1 MKFTAL
7 VVTWNSA
14 QEVPGL
20 IESIDRHLAGECEL
34 LFVDNASTDGTVDV
48 IRELSPAS
56 RVIALDRN
64 AGFGPANNIG
74 VREATTGVVALLN
87 PDTLAVDSSL
97 ADLAEL
103 ASRERAFFAPRL
115 LNEDGTAQISASA
128 PLAGWESAVIA
139 IWPGFLLPTR
149 VRKRLE
155 PWRYDERL
163 PAGYITG
170 ACLVAQ
176 RQLLLEFG
184 PFDERLIMYGEDGDL
199 CIRAWRE
206 GIPSISA
213 PDIAR
218 IVHLG
223 GRSASSAFS
232 DVGTRRRV
240 EVRWWVAQEHY
251 GRFRGLFDL
260 GTQILRHATRWLF
273 GKLLRRQTAYESA
286 WLRAAAR
293 AIREGGPHL
302 PAPLPDGGSGSEAAR
317 SPAATGGESS

>member
-20 IESIDRHLAGECEL
+20 IESINRHLADECEL
-34 LFVDNASTDGTVDV
+34 LFVDNASKDGTVDV
-48 IRELSPAS
+48 IRELSPGS
-56 RVIALDRN
+56 RVIALEHN

-74 VREATTGVVALLN
+74 VREATTEVVALLN

-115 LNEDGTAQISASA
+115 LNEDGTAQISAGS
-128 PLAGWESAVIA
+128 PLAGWEAALIAV
-139 IWPGFLLPTR
+139 WPGSLMPAA
-149 VRKRLE
+149 VRKHCE
-155 PWRYDERL
+155 PWRYEERL

-176 RQLLLEFG
+176 RALLLEFG
-184 PFDERLIMYGEDGDL
+184 PFDERLVMYGEDGDL

-213 PDIAR
+213 PDVAR

-223 GRSASSAFS
+223 GRSASRAFS
-232 DVGTRRRV
+232 DLGTQRRL

-251 GRFRGLFDL
+251 GRVRGLFDL
-260 GTQILRHATRWLF
+260 ATQFLRHGTRWLV
-273 GKLLRRQTAYESA
+273 GKLLRRETAFESA
-286 WLRAAAR
+286 WLRAGAR

-302 PAPLPDGGSGSEAAR
+302 PAPLPSSGSGSDAAPSLAGTPEA
-317 SPAATGGESS
+317 P